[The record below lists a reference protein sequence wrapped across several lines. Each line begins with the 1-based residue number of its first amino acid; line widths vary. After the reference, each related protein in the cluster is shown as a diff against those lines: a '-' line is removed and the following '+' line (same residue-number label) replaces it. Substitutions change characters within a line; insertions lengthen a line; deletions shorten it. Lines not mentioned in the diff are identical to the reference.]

1 MGKQS
6 LWFWTTDY
14 LNRVKITKY
23 NSIMSVKITDSKSK
37 WIKAGYQNNYLFLIY
52 EESELKTLELLEYSG
67 RSIRY
72 LLFTNVQIYPSH
84 IQTSKLFAMTT
95 PDIKWKYQTN

>member
-37 WIKAGYQNNYLFLIY
+37 WINEGNQNNYLFLIY
-52 EESELKTLELLEYSG
+52 ESELKTLELLEYSG
-67 RSIRY
+67 RSIR
-72 LLFTNVQIYPSH
+72 
-84 IQTSKLFAMTT
+84 
-95 PDIKWKYQTN
+95 

>member
-6 LWFWTTDY
+6 LWFWTTDC

-37 WIKAGYQNNYLFLIY
+37 WIKAGNQNNYLFLIY
-52 EESELKTLELLEYSG
+52 ESELKTLELLEYSG
-67 RSIRY
+67 RSIR
-72 LLFTNVQIYPSH
+72 
-84 IQTSKLFAMTT
+84 
-95 PDIKWKYQTN
+95 

>member
-6 LWFWTTDY
+6 LWFWTADY

-37 WIKAGYQNNYLFLIY
+37 WIKASNQKYYLFLIY
-52 EESELKTLELLEYSG
+52 ESELKTLELLEYSG
-67 RSIRY
+67 RSIR
-72 LLFTNVQIYPSH
+72 
-84 IQTSKLFAMTT
+84 
-95 PDIKWKYQTN
+95 

>member
-1 MGKQS
+1 MI
-6 LWFWTTDY
+6 WTTDY

-37 WIKAGYQNNYLFLIY
+37 WIKAGCQNNYLFLIY
-52 EESELKTLELLEYSG
+52 EESELKTLELLKYSG
-67 RSIRY
+67 RSIRH

-84 IQTSKLFAMTT
+84 IQTSKLFVMTG
-95 PDIKWKYQTN
+95 PECKWKYQTN